1 MNTLG
6 RTHVPNEA
14 INKHSLPTS
23 IPKPMKTL
31 IFNPFSSHTLR
42 CRFAIA
48 TSSFRWSKS
57 CHRLKPESTK
67 ERTQWHPHTFP
78 LSVQINAQ
86 VRGSKEGVLANQH
99 GTFVGN
105 FSTNLKPPPLPS
117 LLDGVEWPPLQGW
130 WKRKGKGTFRG
141 GALFRH
147 RRCNRFW
154 GPTGTS
160 IDYNLDTGGDR
171 FGLPVVVVVVVL
183 LMEE

>member
-78 LSVQINAQ
+78 SSVQINAQ

-105 FSTNLKPPPLPS
+105 FSTNLKPPPPS
-117 LLDGVEWPPLQGW
+117 PPSWMEWSGLLCKDGE
-130 WKRKGKGTFRG
+130 KGKGKAPFEG
-141 GALFRH
+141 GPF
-147 RRCNRFW
+147 
-154 GPTGTS
+154 S
-160 IDYNLDTGGDR
+160 DTEGVTDFGD
-171 FGLPVVVVVVVL
+171 PQAPA
-183 LMEE
+183 